1 MVIILTNKYLQY
13 LRPGDNLLYCH
24 IKSEEVENTID
35 LKEKN
40 VLCTTKDEAAAIL
53 EEAEKQGIRWY
64 DGDLATAHNPL
75 IERDGPI
82 VLTFKDNG
90 INWIGA
96 NVTDT
101 ARDLLDTDREMTAH
115 EFLNK
120 YVEMTDCGGE
130 FCSNCKTITCKSEYD
145 YWCNSDSWTKD
156 NIEQVYEIVKT
167 SNKLKEIPEKKA
179 ANNIRKYLDGD
190 EQLNISSLR
199 LAIKALEEKLNEKQ
213 K

>member
-1 MVIILTNKYLQY
+1 MMIILTNKYFQY
-13 LRPGDNLLYCH
+13 LRPGDNLLYCP
-24 IKSEEVENTID
+24 IKSEEVENMID

-53 EEAEKQGIRWY
+53 KEAEKQGIRWY
-64 DGDLATAHNPL
+64 DGDLATAYNPL
-75 IERDGPI
+75 IEHDGPI
-82 VLTFKDNG
+82 VLTFKYNG

-96 NVTDT
+96 SATDT

-120 YVEMTDCGGE
+120 FLDMAYH
-130 FCSNCKTITCKSEYD
+130 CSNCEECKTIKVDGCD
-145 YWCNSDSWTKD
+145 YRWCDSDLWTKD

-167 SNKLKEIPEKKA
+167 GNKLKEKPEQA
-179 ANNIRKYLDGD
+179 DINNISNYLDGKG
-190 EQLNISSLR
+190 QLNINALK
-199 LAIKALEEKLNEKQ
+199 LAIKVLEEKLNEEQ